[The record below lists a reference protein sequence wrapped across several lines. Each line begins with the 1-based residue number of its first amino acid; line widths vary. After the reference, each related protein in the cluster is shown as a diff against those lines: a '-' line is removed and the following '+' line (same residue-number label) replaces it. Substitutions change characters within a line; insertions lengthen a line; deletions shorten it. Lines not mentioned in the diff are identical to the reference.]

1 MNNESSINK
10 NHQKEPSDYYFKNK
24 RNLAIFSGL
33 LIAAEIL
40 PLTDNEQNSLFPFKL
55 GSLDDLPII
64 LLVIVLYNAFQL
76 LVAWSAQ
83 YESVRLHLL
92 NRIDAFII
100 TSLAGASILIFIYH
114 SQPHEMWLKSL
125 LYLAIF
131 IYFLLQGGLFLIR
144 PYFINDVLSGIQ
156 LEKDKELF
164 DIITSKEWTLV
175 YSPLQDQKKDI
186 IFDKSGNISKGKNS
200 NENTW
205 QIRNNLLELL
215 NEEKKVFSR
224 FRYNSNKKLFEHTND
239 SDTLSIENQTIK
251 PKN

>member
-1 MNNESSINK
+1 
-10 NHQKEPSDYYFKNK
+10 
-24 RNLAIFSGL
+24 
-33 LIAAEIL
+33 
-40 PLTDNEQNSLFPFKL
+40 
-55 GSLDDLPII
+55 
-64 LLVIVLYNAFQL
+64 
-76 LVAWSAQ
+76 
-83 YESVRLHLL
+83 
-92 NRIDAFII
+92 
-100 TSLAGASILIFIYH
+100 
-114 SQPHEMWLKSL
+114 MWLKSL